1 MEIKLFTPEM
11 KEAWDS
17 FVMNVD
23 GGTCYHLS
31 GWRDVLEKTYGHQT
45 YYIYATES
53 QNPKD
58 LENKSKPDITGLLPL
73 ALIKSRL
80 FGRFLISLPFF
91 DHVGIL
97 TSSKDVERALMEKAV
112 GIAKKQRVEF
122 IEFRHLS
129 PTLPDDSNSECLGG
143 ELITKQHKVTLLLD
157 LPNTSDEL
165 WKSFKSKLRSQI
177 RKPMKEGLTARIGR
191 IEEVDD
197 FYKVF
202 SQNMR
207 DLGTPVN
214 SKILFRNIL
223 LEFPSQARI
232 FIVSK
237 DNYPVGAG
245 LVIGFKKRLHIP
257 WASTL
262 KKFNHLA
269 PNMLLYWSILEY
281 ACNQGYEIF
290 DFGRTTPDA
299 GTNKFKEQWSP
310 RPIPLHWQYWIA
322 NGREKPEL
330 NKENPKFQ
338 MFIKIW
344 QNLPLP
350 IANIIGPRIVKY
362 LPQ

>member
-1 MEIKLFTPEM
+1 MQIRLYNPSY

-17 FVMNVD
+17 FVMNTD
-23 GGTCYHLS
+23 GGTCSHLS
-31 GWRDVLEKTYGHQT
+31 AWREVFENTYGYRT
-45 YYIYATES
+45 YYLYAT
-53 QNPKD
+53 
-58 LENKSKPDITGLLPL
+58 KSPNADGSDNSEPDIAGILPL

-91 DHVGIL
+91 DQVGVL
-97 TSSKDVERALMEKAV
+97 ACSKDAQKALLEKAV
-112 GIAKKQRVEF
+112 EIAKKQKVEF

-129 PTLPDDSNSECLGG
+129 PTFPDALNGECFGG

-177 RKPMKEGLTARIGR
+177 RKPIKEGLTARIGG
-191 IEEVDD
+191 IEELDD

-223 LEFPSQARI
+223 LGFPGQARI

-237 DNYPVGAG
+237 DSYPVGAG
-245 LVIGFKKRLHIP
+245 FVIGFKKSLHIP
-257 WASTL
+257 WASAL

-290 DFGRTTPDA
+290 DFGRTTTGA
-299 GTNKFKEQWSP
+299 GTNKFKEQWNP

-322 NGREKPEL
+322 NGGEKPEL

-350 IANIIGPRIVKY
+350 IANIIGPRIVRY

>member
-1 MEIKLFTPEM
+1 MEVRLFTPDI
-11 KEAWDS
+11 KDAWDS
-17 FVMNVD
+17 FVMNNVD
-23 GGTCYHLS
+23 GTCYHLS
-31 GWRDVLEKTYGHQT
+31 GWRGVFEKTYGYQT
-45 YYIYATES
+45 YYLWATQS
-53 QNPKD
+53 QNRD
-58 LENKSKPDITGLLPL
+58 NIDNSEQDIAGILPL
-73 ALIKSRL
+73 ALIRSRL
-80 FGRFLISLPFF
+80 FGRFIISLPFF
-91 DHVGIL
+91 DRVGVL
-97 TSSKDVERALMEKAV
+97 ACSKDTEKALLEKAV
-112 GIAKKQRVEF
+112 EIAKKEKVEF

-129 PTLPDDSNSECLGG
+129 PTFPDDLNSEGLGG

-157 LPNTSDEL
+157 LPNTSDDL

-177 RKPMKEGLTARIGR
+177 KKPMKEGLTARIGG
-191 IEEVDD
+191 IEEVDE

-214 SKILFRNIL
+214 SKCLFKNIL
-223 LEFPSQARI
+223 LEFPEQARLC
-232 FIVSK
+232 IVSK
-237 DNYPVGAG
+237 DKQPVAAG
-245 LVIGFKKRLHIP
+245 FVIGFKGKLHIP
-257 WASTL
+257 WASAL

-290 DFGRTTPDA
+290 DFGRTTLDA